1 MANTPPK
8 KYDFAKLKIDFFK
21 SKHLNVT
28 AFCDSIWLNS
38 KSWHFTKKM
47 KWWAEEKKVLSEEVS
62 KIAQENLK
70 QEMIKLY
77 SPNPKELAE
86 VYKAVM
92 QTFKAKAFSNVQKI
106 KKMPDWTIIIP
117 PDVSMSENKLIWEII
132 KTERWEPIRVTK
144 DDFVPPADDEQEWI
158 QFYLPNNER
167 DQLN

>member
-1 MANTPPK
+1 
-8 KYDFAKLKIDFFK
+8 
-21 SKHLNVT
+21 
-28 AFCDSIWLNS
+28 
-38 KSWHFTKKM
+38 
-47 KWWAEEKKVLSEEVS
+47 
-62 KIAQENLK
+62 
-70 QEMIKLY
+70 
-77 SPNPKELAE
+77 
-86 VYKAVM
+86 M